1 MLILLLLAFLCSCT
15 GGGGETPPSR
25 NEGKVIE
32 EPPEPERDLVQGQVE
47 RMTLDEKIGQMLLV
61 GIEGY
66 ELNDNTQTLIDKYH
80 VGGIIFYKDNVKDS
94 HQFLELLGA
103 LKDANQA
110 QNGPPLWLSLDEEG
124 GRVTRMPSELVKL
137 PPARTIGKADNPEVS
152 QAIGEALGKEL
163 SAFGLN
169 MDFAPVLDV
178 NSNPNNP
185 VIGDRS
191 FGTTADLV
199 SRVGVTFMK
208 GLQSQQ
214 VASVVKHFPG
224 HGDTSVD
231 SHIDLPVINHDLDRL
246 RSLELK
252 PFGEAI
258 NNDADAV
265 MVAHILM
272 SKLDAK
278 DPASFSPAV
287 ITDLLRKELGFKGV
301 VITDDLTM
309 GAIVKNYDIGQVGV
323 RAIEAGADVLMVGHG
338 FDAETKVYD
347 AVKNAVENGALDE
360 TLIDNSVYRILKL
373 KEKYGITDEKK
384 IQVDP
389 DGLNAELRAAL
400 KRLGEQRD

>member
-1 MLILLLLAFLCSCT
+1 
-15 GGGGETPPSR
+15 
-25 NEGKVIE
+25 
-32 EPPEPERDLVQGQVE
+32 
-47 RMTLDEKIGQMLLV
+47 
-61 GIEGY
+61 
-66 ELNDNTQTLIDKYH
+66 
-80 VGGIIFYKDNVKDS
+80 
-94 HQFLELLGA
+94 
-103 LKDANQA
+103 
-110 QNGPPLWLSLDEEG
+110 
-124 GRVTRMPSELVKL
+124 
-137 PPARTIGKADNPEVS
+137 
-152 QAIGEALGKEL
+152 
-163 SAFGLN
+163 